1 MDILFPVV
9 VATCLISWYSFK
21 RHDLLDKL
29 LLSPYLVNTENQFYR
44 IITHGFVHADFTHL
58 FFNMF
63 VLWEFGNRVQY
74 DWLLGSHSSGIIP
87 LPQEYGF
94 AVLYFGGIIAGS
106 IPALM
111 KHKFNPE
118 YRSLGA
124 SGAVSA
130 VLMAFILS
138 YPTHTLLLFFIIPIP
153 AVLAGVLFFLYESN
167 MQKRNNTG
175 IAHDAH
181 IYGAVYGLLF
191 CILTDGN
198 AISNFVNSLQ
208 NWF

>member
-9 VATCLISWYSFK
+9 VTTCLISWFSFN
-21 RHDLLDKL
+21 RPHLLEKL

-44 IITHGFVHADFTHL
+44 VITHGFVHVDFTHL

-63 VLWEFGNRVQY
+63 VLWEFGSKVQS
-74 DWLLGSHSSGIIP
+74 DWLNGLDASGVIP

-94 AVLYFGGIIAGS
+94 VVLYFGGIIAGS

-130 VLMAFILS
+130 VLMAYIIS
-138 YPTHTLLLFFIIPIP
+138 YPTNTLLLFFIIPIP
-153 AVLAGVLFFLYESN
+153 AILAGVLFFLYEST
-167 MQKRNNTG
+167 MQKRSNTG

-191 CILTDGN
+191 CVLTDEN
-198 AISNFVNSLQ
+198 AVGNFVSRLQ
-208 NWF
+208 EWI

>member
-1 MDILFPVV
+1 MGILFPVV
-9 VATCLISWYSFK
+9 LATCLISWFSIN
-21 RHDLLDKL
+21 RPHLLEKL

-44 IITHGFVHADFTHL
+44 VITHGFVHADFTHL

-63 VLWEFGNRVQY
+63 VLWEFGSRVQH
-74 DWLLGSHSSGIIP
+74 DWLNGLHTSGFIP

-130 VLMAFILS
+130 VLMAYIIS
-138 YPTHTLLLFFIIPIP
+138 YPTNTLLLFFIIPIP
-153 AVLAGVLFFLYESN
+153 AILAGVLFFLYESN
-167 MQKRNNTG
+167 MQKRSNTG

-191 CILTDGN
+191 CVLTDGN
-198 AISNFVNSLQ
+198 AIGNFVSRLQ
-208 NWF
+208 EWI